1 MVTHKKKIPF
11 LLKEKERKE
20 TVDIKE
26 VVLIGYGTQKKKV
39 STAATSVVGG
49 KDIQNVS
56 SLDVVNA
63 IQGQSTGVSI
73 TSSSGQPGAGM
84 VVNIRGVGTAGNSAP
99 LYVVDGV
106 VIDNGIG
113 YLDPSSIER
122 IDILKDA
129 AYAAIYGAR
138 AANGVVLV
146 TTKKGKEGKMNLSF
160 NSFFENTP

>member
-1 MVTHKKKIPF
+1 
-11 LLKEKERKE
+11 
-20 TVDIKE
+20 
-26 VVLIGYGTQKKKV
+26 
-39 STAATSVVGG
+39 
-49 KDIQNVS
+49 
-56 SLDVVNA
+56 LDVVNA

-129 AYAAIYGAR
+129 ASAAIYGAR
-138 AANGVVLV
+138 AANGVILV
-146 TTKKGKEGKMNLSF
+146 TTKQGKSGKVTVSYDGYYGSQYAYKMPDLLTAK
-160 NSFFENTP
+160 EYM